1 MNEGNSGGAIASSGP
16 QGGSCQSVRVGK
28 SWLNENT
35 GAGSGSLL
43 ASLPQLLHPEGPE
56 MNVPVS

>member
-1 MNEGNSGGAIASSGP
+1 MVPLLLVALMEEAAKV
-16 QGGSCQSVRVGK
+16 SVWGK

-56 MNVPVS
+56 MNIPVS